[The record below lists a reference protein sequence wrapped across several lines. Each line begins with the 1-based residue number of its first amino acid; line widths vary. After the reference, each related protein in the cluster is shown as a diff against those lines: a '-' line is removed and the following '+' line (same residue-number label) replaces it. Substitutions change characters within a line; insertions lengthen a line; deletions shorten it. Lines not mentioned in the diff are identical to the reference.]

1 MDAIKN
7 DLAKRLPYN
16 FENPILQS
24 IHIYNVLIG
33 NTVTIIILLFCFIYL
48 INSYLFKYPRS
59 KDVNSENIV
68 WTKLNESYDQSDR
81 NIKRKIIKYESNIIA
96 KKYSGIFSPSKYRTR
111 ILWILFIIF
120 VLSYPIG
127 YIIGKGYK
135 SISGTSRDIPIR
147 LNEYQFAHSYGFLS
161 YDSYIFT
168 QLYRLLVYAIIIY
181 LIYLYFNARLSVKY
195 KYNKTEIYKVLDDK
209 EELEGENITR
219 NNI

>member
-111 ILWILFIIF
+111 ILWILLIIL

-127 YIIGKGYK
+127 YII
-135 SISGTSRDIPIR
+135 SIIYNIFIEPSRDIPIR
-147 LNEYQFAHSYGFLS
+147 LNEYQLGQSDGFLP
-161 YDSYIFT
+161 YGAYILSH
-168 QLYRLLVYAIIIY
+168 LYQLLVYAIIIY

-209 EELEGENITR
+209 EELESENITR
-219 NNI
+219 INI